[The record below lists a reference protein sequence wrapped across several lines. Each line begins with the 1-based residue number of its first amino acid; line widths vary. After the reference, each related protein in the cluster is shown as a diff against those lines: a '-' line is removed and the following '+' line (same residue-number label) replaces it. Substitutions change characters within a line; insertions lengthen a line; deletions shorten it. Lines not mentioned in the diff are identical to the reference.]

1 IVRKSLGRHEI
12 ATIQATE
19 IDKEAGF
26 LRLTTVLAHSS
37 GEWISSDW
45 PVCQISD
52 IASAQRMGA
61 ALTYAR
67 RYALFTLVGIAG
79 EDDLDAPD
87 LNANPNPAA
96 SIPGSSDHRKQ
107 GDGPAAVAQ
116 SMAARNGR
124 PSGSSARTVL
134 GTQLSASL
142 RESLIEQLA
151 AINSPDEAAVWAHR
165 NLPAKNTLTAVDA
178 KIVEDRFQAK
188 LSTFIDI
195 LRDEEMAEEAQAPG
209 ETPYGLAFA
218 RPLHAI
224 GGQAVAVGRGTAP
237 KADNESSR
245 HAKNQSNQNVIQA
258 LGKTVRLRNKDH
270 RNFVLRQP
278 CLVCG

>member
-1 IVRKSLGRHEI
+1 
-12 ATIQATE
+12 
-19 IDKEAGF
+19 
-26 LRLTTVLAHSS
+26 TTVLAHSS

-45 PVCQISD
+45 PVCQMSD

-87 LNANPNPAA
+87 LNADPNSAEQLPR
-96 SIPGSSDHRKQ
+96 PSDYRKQ
-107 GDGPAAVAQ
+107 GNEPAAAAQ
-116 SMAARNGR
+116 SIAAGNGR

-151 AINSPDEAAVWAHR
+151 AINSPDEAAAWAHR
-165 NLPAKNTLTAVDA
+165 SLPAKNTLTAADA

-188 LSTFIDI
+188 VSTFSDI
-195 LRDEEMAEEAQAPG
+195 LRGEETAEEGQAPS
-209 ETPYGLAFA
+209 ETPYGLASA
-218 RPLHAI
+218 GPLHAI
-224 GGQAVAVGRGTAP
+224 GGQVVAAGRGPAP
-237 KADNESSR
+237 KAANKSSR
-245 HAKNQSNQNVIQA
+245 HAKKQSHQNVIQA
-258 LGKTVRLRNKDH
+258 LGKTV
-270 RNFVLRQP
+270 
-278 CLVCG
+278 